1 METVI
6 GIKFNDFVLIAT
18 DMTAAHSIMVMK
30 DDEDKTYNITD
41 TIVMGVTGEPGD
53 VPRFAEYITQN
64 VKLYRMRNGYDLSV
78 SSIAT
83 FTRKTVAEH
92 LRSQSP
98 YQVNFMLGGYDPAA
112 KKSHLYFIDYL
123 GAQVDVP
130 YGAHGYGGMM
140 TITVMDRYY
149 KPDANY
155 QEAYDLLKKCI
166 LEVQKRCIIN
176 MPKFKVK
183 MSYSGGL
190 LELPMITKDNI
201 DQNVI
206 VNVKE

>member
-6 GIKFNDFVLIAT
+6 GIKFNNFVLIAT

-41 TIVMGVTGEPGD
+41 NVVMGVTGEAGD

-64 VKLYRMRNGYDLSV
+64 VKLYRMRNGYDLSIPA
-78 SSIAT
+78 IAT

-98 YQVNFMLGGYDPAA
+98 YQVNFMLGGFDPS
-112 KKSHLYFIDYL
+112 KKQSYLYFIDYL

-130 YGAHGYGGMM
+130 YGAHGYGGLMS
-140 TITVMDRYY
+140 ITVMDRYY

-166 LEVQKRCIIN
+166 AEVQKRCIIN
-176 MPKFKVK
+176 MPNFKVK
-183 MSYSGGL
+183 LSYSGGIQ
-190 LELPMITKDNI
+190 ELPEITKDNI
-201 DQNVI
+201 QKQTI
-206 VNVKE
+206 VNVKD